1 MVCCTIIA
9 LIIGAVIWLVRRL
22 SFGILSSPSAPLAW
36 TLQEEAATAPARR
49 AFSVRDRCASFSYA
63 LRGISAVARSE
74 HNMWLHLGAAA
85 SVSLLGVVLN
95 IDLAA
100 WRWIAACIGLVLFAE
115 TVNTAIEALCDALHP
130 SHSPAIGQVKDIA
143 AGAVLICA
151 ATATVIG
158 ALTFAPYC

>member
-9 LIIGAVIWLVRRL
+9 LIIGAAIWLVRRL
-22 SFGILSSPSAPLAW
+22 SFGLLSNPSDPLAW
-36 TLQEEAATAPARR
+36 SLQDDTAATPAQRD
-49 AFSVRDRCASFSYA
+49 FSVQDRCASFSHA
-63 LRGISAVARSE
+63 LRGIAVVARSE

-85 SVSLLGVVLN
+85 CVGLLGVVLN

-130 SHSPAIGQVKDIA
+130 SHAPAIGLVKDIA

-151 ATATVIG
+151 VSAAVIG
-158 ALTFAPYC
+158 ALTFAPYL